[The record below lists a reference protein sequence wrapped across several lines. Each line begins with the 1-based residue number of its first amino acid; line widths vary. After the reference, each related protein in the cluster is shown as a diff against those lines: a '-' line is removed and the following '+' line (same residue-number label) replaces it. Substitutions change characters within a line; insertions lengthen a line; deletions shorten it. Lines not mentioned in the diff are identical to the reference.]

1 LFQCCGIGIGTAK
14 KVERTSYYFA
24 LGVSTEAAKGV
35 IDVKDRA
42 ALAVL
47 GMRLEDHDG
56 IMGVYHRGFQQAVP
70 LRVSR

>member
-42 ALAVL
+42 ALAVV
-47 GMRLEDHDG
+47 GMSL
-56 IMGVYHRGFQQAVP
+56 
-70 LRVSR
+70 